1 MSQVSSSPAHTAA
14 AEGTIVLRPEWPE
27 IIDALIAR
35 GTIRARTESGG
46 ITIEQ
51 TGAVT
56 EYNMRGEGT
65 IGSIVQD
72 DLDLRFLFRHWA
84 GGLVHP
90 AHTTIDFVDTTG
102 ATCVS
107 VHAADEDARETIEAL
122 AQRFA
127 GQAAQ
132 APAAPPSGPSR
143 PRKSDSEVD
152 TAALLADWRAMT
164 NVHHF
169 EALLGK
175 HGIGRL
181 QALRL
186 VGPEFAKELAAGAF
200 GELLAQLAGNGQEI
214 MVFVANRG
222 MVQIYSGPASD
233 AKRVG
238 HGWEIVHGAAK
249 LYFPDTALH
258 GLWLVHKPT
267 AAGIITSL
275 ELVREDEDQAVAS
288 IFGRHPHGDAQPA
301 EWLELLEQLPKA

>member
-1 MSQVSSSPAHTAA
+1 MSQATVSAGHSGA
-14 AEGTIVLRPEWPE
+14 AEGVVTLRPEWPE
-27 IIDALIAR
+27 IIGALIAR
-35 GTIRARTESGG
+35 GTLCTRTKSGG
-46 ITIEQ
+46 VTIEQ
-51 TGAVT
+51 TGAVS
-56 EYNMRGEGT
+56 EYNLRGEGR
-65 IGSIVQD
+65 IGSVVQD

-90 AHTTIDFVDTTG
+90 AHTTVDFIDTTG

-107 VHAADEDARETIEAL
+107 IHAADNAARETIEAV
-122 AQRFA
+122 AEQFA
-127 GQAAQ
+127 GPAAQ
-132 APAAPPSGPSR
+132 IPATPPPGPAK
-143 PRKSDSEVD
+143 PHKSDGEVD
-152 TAALLADWRAMT
+152 TGALLADWRAMQ

-175 HGIGRL
+175 HGLGRL

-186 VGPEFAKELAAGAF
+186 VGREFAVELAAGAF
-200 GELLAQLAGNGQEI
+200 GELLAQLGGNGQEI

-222 MVQIYSGPASD
+222 MVQIFSGPASD
-233 AKRVG
+233 AKRAG
-238 HGWEIVHGAAK
+238 HGWEIAHGAAK